1 MAAQGRSGLERR
13 LVRGWTVARLLAAAY
28 VLAIGGLL
36 LVGAAAYARIG
47 VLLDDRQTVEHSHVV
62 AEDIALLRSQLQ
74 DAERGQRGFVITGNE
89 DYLPPYTT
97 AVDAISRTIQRLR
110 TATRDDPR
118 QQAALTELQAP
129 VTDKLAELEETI
141 ALRRTEGFAAAQ
153 RLVNTDRGA
162 NDMAR
167 IEALLGRMHAE
178 QQQSLAER
186 QRASADAATATRR
199 VIIAATLGTAALTA
213 LGAWWVTR
221 VVTGPIAVITAGARR
236 VATGEPDSDLAGRL
250 ARIRTLQRGP
260 AEMAEMAVAL
270 GAANEVMLRARDEAM
285 AATQAKSAFLATMSH
300 EIRTPMN
307 AVIGMTGLL
316 LDTDLTTEQREYA
329 TTVRDSGE
337 SLLAIINDILDF
349 SKIEAGQL
357 ELEDAVFDLRE
368 CVDSALALVAVL
380 AADKGLE
387 LVADLPAG
395 GPPLRGDVTRLR
407 QVLVNL
413 LSNAVKFTAAGE
425 VVVGGRLEPLPGDA
439 EQPAHPVGQ
448 IRVELS
454 VTDTGIGIPAERM
467 GRLFQSFSQVDAS
480 TTRTHGGTGLGL
492 AISRRLARAMG
503 GDITVE
509 SRPGRG
515 STFTVSAIL
524 SVSGEPVPSRLTV
537 PVGGRAALVVDD
549 NQTNR
554 RVLQAQLT
562 GWGMACT
569 TAGSAA
575 EALDL
580 LDAGARF
587 DVALLDMHMP
597 GPDGIELAA
606 ALRAR
611 SETFRLPLI
620 LLSSVSWRPNPEE
633 QRHFTAILTKPARAN
648 TLQTTLAEALALAV
662 PVDASAHKE
671 SVPERPLRLLLAE
684 DNQVNQ
690 HVAMLML
697 GKLGYRVDL
706 AANGAEAVAAVHRA
720 RYDVVLMDVQMPVL
734 DGLDATR
741 RIRAEL
747 PAERQPHIIAL
758 TASVLIEDR
767 AACRAAGMD
776 DYLTKPIRLND
787 LAAALHGYA
796 AVADRDGP
804 VDLEA
809 DIRARIRDVVDDPP
823 AAEELLLVGR
833 ILGAFRSNAPATADR
848 LAAALQHG
856 DADTAVRAAH
866 SLTGAAG
873 NVGARTLA
881 QLSSQLETDARK
893 GRVSDP
899 AAALTE
905 LRAELDR
912 VVAAVAAVHAELSQR
927 RQ

>member
-1 MAAQGRSGLERR
+1 
-13 LVRGWTVARLLAAAY
+13 
-28 VLAIGGLL
+28 
-36 LVGAAAYARIG
+36 
-47 VLLDDRQTVEHSHVV
+47 
-62 AEDIALLRSQLQ
+62 
-74 DAERGQRGFVITGNE
+74 
-89 DYLPPYTT
+89 
-97 AVDAISRTIQRLR
+97 
-110 TATRDDPR
+110 
-118 QQAALTELQAP
+118 
-129 VTDKLAELEETI
+129 
-141 ALRRTEGFAAAQ
+141 
-153 RLVNTDRGA
+153 
-162 NDMAR
+162 
-167 IEALLGRMHAE
+167 
-178 QQQSLAER
+178 
-186 QRASADAATATRR
+186 
-199 VIIAATLGTAALTA
+199 
-213 LGAWWVTR
+213 
-221 VVTGPIAVITAGARR
+221 VITAGARR
-236 VATGEPDSDLAGRL
+236 VATGEPDSALTGRL
-250 ARIRTLQRGP
+250 TRIRRLQRGP
-260 AEMAEMAVAL
+260 AELADMAVAL
-270 GAANEVMLRARDEAM
+270 AAANVVMLRARDEAM

-329 TTVRDSGE
+329 ATVRDSGE

-357 ELEDAVFDLRE
+357 ELEEAVFDLRE
-368 CVDSALALVAVL
+368 CVDSALALVAVP

-407 QVLVNL
+407 QILVNL

-425 VVVGGRLEPLPGDA
+425 VVVGGRLEVIPNG
-439 EQPAHPVGQ
+439 V
-448 IRVELS
+448 RVALS

-467 GRLFQSFSQVDAS
+467 DRLFRSFSQVDAS
-480 TTRTHGGTGLGL
+480 TTRMHGGTGLGL

-509 SRPGRG
+509 SRPGHG
-515 STFTVSAIL
+515 STFTVTAL
-524 SVSGEPVPSRLTV
+524 LTVSGEPVPSRPTV
-537 PVGGRAALVVDD
+537 PVAGRTALVVDD

-575 EALDL
+575 EALHLVD
-580 LDAGARF
+580 GGERF

-597 GPDGIELAA
+597 GQDGIELAA

-611 SETFRLPLI
+611 SETFRVPLI
-620 LLSSVSWRPNPEE
+620 LLSSVSWRPDPEE
-633 QRHFTAILTKPARAN
+633 QRKFAAILTKPARAS

-662 PVDASAHKE
+662 PADAAARKE
-671 SVPERPLRLLLAE
+671 PVAERPLRLLLAE

-690 HVAMLML
+690 HVATLML
-697 GKLGYRVDL
+697 GKLGYRVDV

-747 PAERQPHIIAL
+747 PPDRQPHIIAL

-776 DYLTKPIRLND
+776 DYLTKPIRLHD
-787 LAAALHGYA
+787 LAAALHGHS
-796 AVADRDGP
+796 AVAGSA
-804 VDLEA
+804 DLGS
-809 DIRARIRDVVDDPP
+809 DIRTRISDLLDDPP
-823 AAEELLLVGR
+823 SPEELQLVTR
-833 ILGAFRSNAPATADR
+833 VLAAFRSNAPATADR
-848 LAAALQHG
+848 LAEALRHG

-881 QLSSQLETDARK
+881 ELSGRLETDARA
-893 GRVSDP
+893 GRVTDP
-899 AAALTE
+899 AAALAE

-912 VVAAVAAVHAELSQR
+912 VVAVVAAVQAELSQR
-927 RQ
+927 RQQLPRNLLRP